1 MKKGV
6 IIGIA
11 LLTGIASLT
20 SCNRRHD
27 CTCTHSGDLNARY
40 EREYRGYSR
49 DEATKLCKSEEQ
61 ASNAARKIQCELR

>member
-1 MKKGV
+1 MNKSA
-6 IIGIA
+6 IIGITF
-11 LLTGIASLT
+11 LLGLATLT

-61 ASNAARKIQCELR
+61 AATATRKIVCELR